1 MRSGRSRAGLAL
13 LTLLAIG
20 LLAWIGLGWQFSR
33 PVPAPI
39 GAAPPDLHADAIEF
53 PSKSGSMIH
62 AWLSHVATHKG
73 VILLLPGVRANRR
86 SMIER
91 ALFLRD
97 AGYSTLLIDFQ
108 ATGESPGEAITFGWR
123 ERLDVMAAV
132 HTVKQRFPDTPIG
145 IIGVS
150 LGGAAT
156 VLSAP
161 DLNVQA
167 AVLEAVYPSIAAAV
181 ENRLR
186 MRLGGFGA
194 ALSPLLLVQ
203 LGPRLGISPSELK
216 PIDRIGSLHCPI
228 LMIGGAIDEHT
239 TVTDTQRLFAAARE
253 PKELW
258 IIQGAA
264 HVDFLHARGDDYRRR
279 VLSFFEHTFARAS
292 EFPTR
297 PAS

>member
-1 MRSGRSRAGLAL
+1 MPSPSGG
-13 LTLLAIG
+13 
-20 LLAWIGLGWQFSR
+20 
-33 PVPAPI
+33 
-39 GAAPPDLHADAIEF
+39 
-53 PSKSGSMIH
+53 
-62 AWLSHVATHKG
+62 
-73 VILLLPGVRANRR
+73 
-86 SMIER
+86 
-91 ALFLRD
+91 
-97 AGYSTLLIDFQ
+97 
-108 ATGESPGEAITFGWR
+108 
-123 ERLDVMAAV
+123 ERLDVVAAV
-132 HTVKQRFPDTPIG
+132 RTVKQRLPDTPIG

-156 VLSAP
+156 VLAAS
-161 DLNVQA
+161 DVNVQA
-167 AVLEAVYPSIAAAV
+167 AVLEAVYPSIDAAV

-216 PIDRIGSLHCPI
+216 PVDRIGSLPCPI

-239 TVTDTQRLFAAARE
+239 TAEDTQRLFAAARE

-258 IIQGAA
+258 LIPGAA
-264 HVDFLHARGDDYRRR
+264 HVDYLNARGDDYRQR
-279 VLSFFEHTFARAS
+279 VLSFFDRAFAQASS